1 MSHTPIRA
9 LVATLIAAMPT
20 FVALAQEVQDES
32 AAPAHDRHLH
42 KHNPDHATADDR
54 SRFFTNRSSDIVLP
68 LPGEEDAFSFVVY
81 GDRTGGPDSGIN
93 ILKDAV
99 RDTNLL
105 EPDFVMT
112 VGDMIDGYNETDAW
126 MAQMREFKG
135 VMDELIC
142 PWFPVAGNHDI
153 YYRGEGRTPDE
164 HEPHYEMHFGP
175 LWYAFEHKNCFFIIL
190 YTDEGNPETG
200 ERNFRK
206 AASQEMSP
214 EQLAWLGEMLD
225 KGKDAQHVFLFMHHP
240 RWIGGNYGDSWNTV
254 HDMLVKAGNVSAVF
268 AGHIHRMRYDPR
280 DGIEYVTLATVGGH
294 QNKVVPDAGWLH
306 HYNIVTVRP
315 NQVAHAA
322 LPVGQVI
329 DVREL
334 TSEVADQ
341 AMQLA
346 RESVTLSPA
355 LSIDST
361 GVSEGEVKLSFRNPT
376 EYTVDYT
383 LMPESRDS
391 RWVAWPD
398 HLHGSLEPGEELRAS
413 FQVAHSG
420 GLDDTYRDLAVLVDA
435 EMLLP
440 GHRYRVPTIEADVPV
455 QLDVDSLSTATEDLA
470 LVLDG
475 HSSGVVQSDWVKLP
489 DGPLTL
495 EAWFTGEDYNGR
507 RGLVTKTEGSEYGL
521 FVTDGKP
528 GFSIHIGGS
537 YLNANLNQAVL
548 EPGTRYHLAGVYD
561 GSQARLYLDGKLV
574 ASNDKTGARRLNS
587 LPLIIGGDVSGAG
600 QPTSEFTGTI
610 EAVRLSS
617 TTRYTGEAVTPADQW
632 ETDDATVLLF
642 DMDRKMGPW
651 LIDESGN
658 GAHAKLVGKAKLE

>member
-1 MSHTPIRA
+1 MSHHSIRA
-9 LVATLIAAMPT
+9 LLATFIAVLPAWVT
-20 FVALAQEVQDES
+20 SAQEVQNEDT
-32 AAPAHDRHLH
+32 APEHTRHLH
-42 KHNPDHATADDR
+42 KHNPDHATSDER

-81 GDRTGGPDSGIN
+81 GDRTGGPDAGIN

-112 VGDMIDGYNETDAW
+112 VGDLIDGYNATDAW

-153 YYRGEGRTPDE
+153 YYRGEGRTADE

-190 YTDEGNPETG
+190 YTDEGNPATG
-200 ERNFRK
+200 ERSINK

-214 EQLAWLGEMLD
+214 EQLAWLGEMLQES
-225 KGKDAQHVFLFMHHP
+225 KDAQHVFLFMHHP
-240 RWIGGNYGDSWNTV
+240 RWIGGNYGDSWEVV
-254 HDMLVKAGNVSAVF
+254 HEMLVKAGNVSAVF

-280 DGIEYVTLATVGGH
+280 DGIDYVTLATVGGH

-315 NQVAHAA
+315 DQIAHAA

-334 TSEVADQ
+334 TGEVADQ
-341 AMQLA
+341 AVRLA
-346 RESVTLSPA
+346 QESVTLSPA
-355 LSIDST
+355 LSIDSSGT
-361 GVSEGEVKLSFRNPT
+361 SEGELKLTFRNPT
-376 EYTVDYT
+376 EYAVDYT
-383 LMPESRDS
+383 LMPESQDS
-391 RWVAWPD
+391 RWIAWPD
-398 HLHGSLEPGEELRAS
+398 HLHGSLEPGEELHAS

-420 GLDDTYRDLAVLVDA
+420 GLDDTYRDLVVLVDA

-440 GHRYRVPTIEADVPV
+440 GHRYAIPTLEAGVQV
-455 QLDVDSLSTATEDLA
+455 QLDVDSLSPATEDLD

-475 HSSGVVQSDWVKLP
+475 QSCGVVQSDWVKLP

-495 EAWFTGEDYNGR
+495 ECWFTGDDYSGR
-507 RGLVTKTEGSEYGL
+507 RGLVTKTEGSEFGL
-521 FVTDGKP
+521 FVSNGRP
-528 GFSIHIGGS
+528 GFSVHVGGS
-537 YLNANLNQAVL
+537 YADAELGESVL
-548 EPGTRYHLAGVYD
+548 KPGQRYHLAGVYD

-574 ASNDKTGARRLNS
+574 ASVNKKGQRKTNS
-587 LPLIIGGDVSGAG
+587 LPLIIGGDIDGAG
-600 QPTSEFTGTI
+600 KPTSEFAGTI

-617 TTRYTGEAVTPADQW
+617 TTRYTGDSFEPGKAWEA
-632 ETDDATVLLF
+632 DDATVLLL
-642 DMDRKMGPW
+642 DMDRRMGPW
-651 LIDESGN
+651 VIDESGN
-658 GAHAKLVGKAKLE
+658 GAHAKLVGKANLK